1 MTYKTNE
8 IYTIK
13 VLSGE
18 ELITKVLDENVDT
31 ITVSEPLSIAPNQQG
46 MGLIP
51 SLFSAEMDKPVTI
64 NKSGITMYAI
74 TAEQI
79 RVKYIE
85 VTTGISTPPAK
96 KIVLG

>member
-18 ELITKVLDENVDT
+18 ELITKVLDENADT

-46 MGLIP
+46 MGLMP

-85 VTTGISTPPAK
+85 VTTGISTPPVK

>member
-1 MTYKTNE
+1 MSFKTNE

-18 ELITKVLDENVDT
+18 ELITKVLEEDAT
-31 ITVSEPLSIAPNQQG
+31 TLTVSEPLSIAPNQQG

-51 SLFSAEMDKPVTI
+51 SMFSAEMDEMVKI

-96 KIVLG
+96 KIILG